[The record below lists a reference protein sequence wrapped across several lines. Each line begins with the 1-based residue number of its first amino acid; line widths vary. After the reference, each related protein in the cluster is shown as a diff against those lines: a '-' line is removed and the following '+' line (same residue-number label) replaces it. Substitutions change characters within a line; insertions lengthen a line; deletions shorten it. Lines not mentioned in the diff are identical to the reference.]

1 MRVLASQHPG
11 YGLEVH
17 KGYGTAGHMAAL
29 AKLGPSPIHRL
40 TFAPMKNWD
49 PARAAAAK
57 IGDETVTSATSTTTT
72 TTRAETKKGKAT
84 KKKK

>member
-17 KGYGTAGHMAAL
+17 KGYGTAAHMAAL

-40 TFAPMKNWD
+40 TFAPLKNWY
-49 PARAAAAK
+49 PEKAAAAK
-57 IGDETVTSATSTTTT
+57 AGDTTITAATV
-72 TTRAETKKGKAT
+72 ETKKGKKAAM
-84 KKKK
+84 KK